1 MRACAILGLLAG
13 GEALTWVA
21 AWHTIA
27 RHAVLELAIAL
38 IPLLLLLLLLLLLW
52 HVALLRQVHLLL
64 GELRWHGNVGMLR
77 HELLLLGVP
86 LYVAL
91 HALLP
96 GPMHLLHGGRGVLDL
111 DGPLFE
117 G

>member
-27 RHAVLELAIAL
+27 RHAILELAIAL
-38 IPLLLLLLLLLLLW
+38 IPLLLLLLLLLLW

-64 GELRWHGNVGMLR
+64 GELRLHGNVGVLR
-77 HELLLLGVP
+77 HELLLRW
-86 LYVAL
+86 
-91 HALLP
+91 HEKLLLLRH
-96 GPMHLLHGGRGVLDL
+96 GWHRWKSHLRISPAGSLV
-111 DGPLFE
+111 
-117 G
+117 